1 VDDDDARVCPHCG
14 QDAPLVYRGV
24 VPYCTACG
32 RIRAPLT
39 NRSVNMAGR
48 PASVGGTVAGV
59 FGWLMLLGG
68 IGVAGLIATILAL
81 LHFPILALAVGGPI
95 ALLAL
100 LLGGGLVM
108 GGKKL
113 RTQGATTQKD
123 TRVEAIFALA
133 QTRKGILLAK
143 DVAHALAMP
152 VEEANALLETLAKTD
167 SDHVSLE
174 VDDDG
179 GLFYRFSNAPWMSE
193 ERFRVAVKTRVDA
206 PTGEVIEG
214 ELVEPAPKQQRRR

>member
-1 VDDDDARVCPHCG
+1 MAGVCPHCG

-24 VPYCTACG
+24 VPYCTGCG
-32 RIRAPLT
+32 GIRAPLT
-39 NRSVNMAGR
+39 SRSVNMAGK
-48 PASVGGTVAGV
+48 PSTVGGTVAGV

-68 IGVAGLIATILAL
+68 LGVAGLLATIFAL
-81 LHFPILALAVGGPI
+81 LNYPMLALAVGGPI

-100 LLGGGLVM
+100 LFGGGLVM

-133 QTRKGILLAK
+133 QTRKGILLAT
-143 DVAHALAMP
+143 DVARALSIP
-152 VEEANALLETLAKTD
+152 VDEADALLTTLAKTD

-174 VDDDG
+174 VNDDG
-179 GLFYRFSNAPWMSE
+179 GMFYRFSNAVWTSE
-193 ERFRVAVKTRVDA
+193 ERFRVAIDTRVDA
-206 PTGEVIEG
+206 APNGEVLEG
-214 ELVEPAPKQQRRR
+214 EIVEPVAKQRRR